1 MAENQDLGLSTKSN
15 KQIQKAVIV
24 SKVYHRPVGGAI
36 EEIAAMLR
44 DCCYAHALGR
54 KAICRSEYG
63 CRL

>member
-36 EEIAAMLR
+36 EEILAP
-44 DCCYAHALGR
+44 
-54 KAICRSEYG
+54 
-63 CRL
+63 